1 MRILPPS
8 VKRTAYGVG
17 SAAGL
22 GYAGATFQ
30 LTGCAMPFVQLLITV
45 IDLYTWVII
54 IGVILSWLLT
64 FGVINGS
71 NQVVRAVYNF
81 CAALTEPPLRVIR
94 RHIKPFNGVDLSP
107 IVLILLLWL
116 TQYCLAYY
124 VMRPLMLRGL

>member
-1 MRILPPS
+1 
-8 VKRTAYGVG
+8 VG

-30 LTGCAMPFVQLLITV
+30 ITGCAMPFVQLLITV

-64 FGVINGS
+64 FGVINGN

-81 CAALTEPPLRVIR
+81 CAALTEPPLRMIR

-107 IVLILLLWL
+107 IVLILLLRL
-116 TQYCLAYY
+116 VQYCLAYY
-124 VMRPLMLRGL
+124 VVPPLMRSGL